1 MECATFADEIKY
13 KGGAYQK
20 GWHFIDEPFLS
31 EGGKISDFNFTFD
44 AHNVTEVLR
53 NLGDWFTQ
61 AEGYQNSYEYQQI
74 MEHTYKDHSEANGL
88 STAMRFVIHY
98 TGDVH
103 QPLHATSR
111 VNHEYP
117 KGDFGGNA
125 VPLPDKLGAQNL
137 HSVWDSVIYEYTGH
151 SKLPF
156 TQSDWELI
164 TQQAQDLMAKYEI
177 DPSEAN
183 NLDSRVWAQ
192 ESFMISKSTV
202 YPYVQPNQALSD
214 DYIQQA
220 KTAAERQVVLGGH
233 RLANLLKSFKLHG
246 HEDVVEKSYTSMV
259 FDAVA
264 NVFAF

>member
-1 MECATFADEIKY
+1 
-13 KGGAYQK
+13 
-20 GWHFIDEPFLS
+20 
-31 EGGKISDFNFTFD
+31 
-44 AHNVTEVLR
+44 
-53 NLGDWFTQ
+53 
-61 AEGYQNSYEYQQI
+61 
-74 MEHTYKDHSEANGL
+74 
-88 STAMRFVIHY
+88 
-98 TGDVH
+98 
-103 QPLHATSR
+103 
-111 VNHEYP
+111 
-117 KGDFGGNA
+117 
-125 VPLPDKLGAQNL
+125 
-137 HSVWDSVIYEYTGH
+137 
-151 SKLPF
+151 
-156 TQSDWELI
+156 
-164 TQQAQDLMAKYEI
+164 MAKYEI